1 MVIIQNIGEILMN
14 NIWHDISDERIKPDN
29 FMVVIEIS
37 KGSKKKYELDKDTG
51 MLRLDRILHTS
62 VQYPSN
68 YGFIPRTLSADGD
81 ALDVLVLCSES
92 LDPMTIVRCYPIG
105 VIVMNDNGVE
115 DEKIIAIPYKDP
127 HYNIYKD
134 ITKLPKHISQEI
146 VHFLKVYKDLE
157 ERHEIVVGEMQ
168 TSTVAKKMIKDAKT
182 AYAKPVNKKQ

>member
-1 MVIIQNIGEILMN
+1 MK

-37 KGSKKKYELDKDTG
+37 KGSKKKYEVDNETG

-68 YGFIPRTLSADGD
+68 YGFIPKTISADGD

-92 LDPMTIVRCYPIG
+92 IDPMTLVRCYPIG
-105 VIVMNDNGVE
+105 AIIMDDNGVS

-134 ITKLPKHISQEI
+134 VTKLPRHISQEI

-157 ERHEIVVGEMQ
+157 ERSEIKVGEMQ
-168 TSTVAKKMIKDAKT
+168 SSTVAKKFLKDAKS
-182 AYAKPVNKKQ
+182 AYYKKFKKN